1 MLKLQSF
8 VLFFYACVFSYPIV
22 AQDNLIVNGDF
33 EDLQANVNLKTT
45 FKPSQILVGWREVAA
60 GEVGYMHPQ
69 CGIYKPTQSPLGVQ
83 APQSGQAYVFA
94 KVAGV
99 PFGQYGDIN
108 RYYLQTKLKTP
119 LKANE
124 TYKLVFYV
132 SFSDVVKVAIENID
146 VFFFDKP
153 IQKMGDAPKTL
164 YKPEESSRGNALD
177 LLEMKASTKLKNKLG
192 IITDSEGW
200 VAIEHE
206 FTAKGGEEFMVVGNF
221 EIEGRLQKEL
231 FTDRKQQWNWQD
243 SYYFFDNFSL
253 VATNLSN
260 NSSQTIA
267 QFAQNNEVELQDVL
281 FETNKAT
288 LHTTKVPQ
296 LDTLATVLAQNP
308 SVEIMIEGHT
318 DNQGDSLHNLQ
329 LSLERAIAVKDYLIQ
344 KGISPTRIKTVG
356 FGSTIAILPN
366 TTAKGRQRNRRVVIR
381 KTRKK

>member
-1 MLKLQSF
+1 MRASTQLK
-8 VLFFYACVFSYPIV
+8 
-22 AQDNLIVNGDF
+22 N
-33 EDLQANVNLKTT
+33 T
-45 FKPSQILVGWREVAA
+45 
-60 GEVGYMHPQ
+60 
-69 CGIYKPTQSPLGVQ
+69 LGV
-83 APQSGQAYVFA
+83 
-94 KVAGV
+94 
-99 PFGQYGDIN
+99 
-108 RYYLQTKLKTP
+108 
-119 LKANE
+119 
-124 TYKLVFYV
+124 
-132 SFSDVVKVAIENID
+132 
-146 VFFFDKP
+146 
-153 IQKMGDAPKTL
+153 
-164 YKPEESSRGNALD
+164 
-177 LLEMKASTKLKNKLG
+177 
-192 IITDSEGW
+192 ITDSEGW

-221 EIEGRLQKEL
+221 EMRAKTQL
-231 FTDRKQQWNWQD
+231 FPDRKQQWNWQD

-267 QFAQNNEVELQDVL
+267 QFAQKNEVELQDVL

-296 LDTLATVLAQNP
+296 LDTLATVLAQNT
-308 SVEIMIEGHT
+308 SVEILIEGHT

-329 LSLERAIAVKDYLIQ
+329 LSLARAIAVKDYLIQ